1 MKKPIKRVNLIED
14 VLSDF
19 PQVEGI
25 LTKLQ
30 ILGGASAHRK
40 TDAAIQRNCCKGE

>member
-1 MKKPIKRVNLIED
+1 MKKPITRVTLLED

-19 PQVEGI
+19 LQVEGI

-40 TDAAIQRNCCKGE
+40 TDAVIQSNCSKGE